1 MGIVSPFLP
10 VFCDRCNSS
19 CKKISLKNATIPV
32 PDDFS
37 GILGPR
43 WGGIFD
49 PGSTP
54 RVGSSEGETGDEK
67 TASDRWPKT
76 WKIIGNRYRLRIIV
90 KMLIGNKQIEN

>member
-1 MGIVSPFLP
+1 MYLL
-10 VFCDRCNSS
+10 
-19 CKKISLKNATIPV
+19 KILTIPLS
-32 PDDFS
+32 DDFA

-54 RVGSSEGETGDEK
+54 RVGSLEGETGDEK

-76 WKIIGNRYRLRIIV
+76 GKIIGKGYIFIKPLAHFFAQPTYCNIV
-90 KMLIGNKQIEN
+90 NKQRARLVFVTF